1 MYFLSAINNQQSAIP
16 RRGLISELARKES
29 SSSRRREGFISAPRM
44 RKETKFLSEAKG
56 FTLIELLVVVVLI
69 GILSAIATDLFIHV
83 TRSYNKANVI
93 AEIGQNGNLALAT
106 MSNEIRNA
114 LSVSLIAG
122 GSGLEIVNQDEE
134 TIRFCFIPTAT
145 ANGYIARRVGT
156 GDCSSIPNDTP
167 ITDNSLVT
175 GVDVYGG
182 GFNVSTTQPPV
193 VTIRLQ
199 LRQPRGVP
207 SRIDFRAETTLE
219 TTVSLRTY

>member
-1 MYFLSAINNQQSAIP
+1 MLQLNTKHLSLFTSVK
-16 RRGLISELARKES
+16 RS
-29 SSSRRREGFISAPRM
+29 
-44 RKETKFLSEAKG
+44 
-56 FTLIELLVVVVLI
+56 FTLVELLVVVVLI
-69 GILSAIATDLFIHV
+69 GILSASVTDIFIHV

-106 MSNEIRNA
+106 MGNEIRNA

-134 TIRFCFIPTAT
+134 TIRFCFISPTAT
-145 ANGYIARRVGT
+145 TNGYVARRVGT
-156 GDCSSIPNDTP
+156 GDCSLIPNDTP

-182 GFNVSTTQPPV
+182 GFNVSTTQPPL
-193 VTIRLQ
+193 VTLRLQ